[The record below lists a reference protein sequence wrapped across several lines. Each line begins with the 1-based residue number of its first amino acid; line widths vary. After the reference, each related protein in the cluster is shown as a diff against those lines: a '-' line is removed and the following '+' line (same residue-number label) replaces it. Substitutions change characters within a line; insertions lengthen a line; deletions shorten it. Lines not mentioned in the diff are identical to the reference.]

1 MDKVAPMLVAGRRR
15 YARAAKDFPLAHAL
29 FVLATFVAVCGKVL
43 AETPETKLDFAR
55 QFDIGAGRRR
65 AASFFWNAV
74 AQRPPAILRSCSSPG
89 TMVRP
94 IHGPSA
100 MFSHCCRSLSAR
112 QYCQGW
118 HARTGSVPMT
128 GQEPCG
134 PWQTRR

>member
-1 MDKVAPMLVAGRRR
+1 MDKVARMLVAGRRR
-15 YARAAKDFPLAHAL
+15 YPRAAKSFPLAHAL
-29 FVLATFVAVCGKVL
+29 FALAMFVAVSGKVL
-43 AETPETKLDFAR
+43 AETPDTKLDFAR
-55 QFDIGAGRRR
+55 QFDMGAGRK
-65 AASFFWNAV
+65 FFWNAV

-100 MFSHCCRSLSAR
+100 KLSNCRRSLSAR

-118 HARTGSVPMT
+118 RARTGSVPMT